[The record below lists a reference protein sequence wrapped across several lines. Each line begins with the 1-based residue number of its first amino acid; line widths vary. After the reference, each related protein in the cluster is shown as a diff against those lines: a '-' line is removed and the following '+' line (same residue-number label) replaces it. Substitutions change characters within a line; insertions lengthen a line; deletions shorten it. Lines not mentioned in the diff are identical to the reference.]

1 MMSAASTDAPVASAM
16 AGAAS
21 PLGVKRTDVGIAP
34 TIESRSSARKPRPA
48 AAAAEPVTVLPEE
61 GQGRPA
67 ARPSHARAAIAAQP
81 TTGIG
86 SNRIAV

>member
-1 MMSAASTDAPVASAM
+1 M

-21 PLGVKRTDVGIAP
+21 PLGVKGPTLGIAP

-48 AAAAEPVTVLPEE
+48 AAAAEPVTVLP
-61 GQGRPA
+61 RKVNAAHA